1 MAIRVLVVDDQPL
14 VREGVRMLIDADPDL
29 EVVGECGDGE
39 AAIAAARDL
48 QPDVVLM
55 DLRMPGLDGVAAT
68 ARVVAE
74 RPLAKILVLT
84 TFDDDDSIFA
94 ALRAGAVGYL
104 LKDAS
109 SVELR
114 RAVRDAAAGASPL
127 QPAVATKV
135 IGELARRMAQDPNP
149 LAPRDPNL
157 LSDRERDVVRLIA
170 AGSSNKEIAAKL
182 FIAEGT
188 VKNHVTHIFEKLGV
202 TDRTQAA
209 LKARELGLLS

>member
-1 MAIRVLVVDDQPL
+1 MPIRVLVVDDQPL
-14 VREGVRMLIDADPDL
+14 VREGVRMLIDADPEL
-29 EVVGECGDGE
+29 EVVGECGDGTT
-39 AAIAAARDL
+39 AIAAARDL
-48 QPDVVLM
+48 RPDVVLM

-68 ARVVAE
+68 AQVVAE
-74 RPLAKILVLT
+74 RPSARILVLT

-157 LSDRERDVVRLIA
+157 LSDRERAVVRLIA

-209 LKARELGLLS
+209 LKARELGLL

>member
-1 MAIRVLVVDDQPL
+1 M
-14 VREGVRMLIDADPDL
+14 
-29 EVVGECGDGE
+29 
-39 AAIAAARDL
+39 
-48 QPDVVLM
+48 
-55 DLRMPGLDGVAAT
+55 
-68 ARVVAE
+68 
-74 RPLAKILVLT
+74 LT
-84 TFDDDDSIFA
+84 TFDDDDPIFA

-109 SVELR
+109 SGELR

-127 QPAVATKV
+127 QPAVATRV

-149 LAPRDPNL
+149 LAPRDPAL

-170 AGSSNKEIAAKL
+170 AGASNKEIASRL

-209 LKARELGLLS
+209 LKARELGLL